1 MGKTT
6 TIDRCLTS
14 LNKLYN
20 IDYYKKLRAL
30 SKFWD
35 SYDNEPIVYVDD
47 PVKANINYNEDDVQG
62 LKNILSTGPC
72 IADIKF
78 GSMNFDSKLVIIATN
93 ISPTYMA
100 ESMGIDNKDAM
111 LRRFQDSCGSCY
123 VDTKVKARKQLP
135 EVIFKCINSINK
147 ILPIT
152 EEYLDYDL

>member
-1 MGKTT
+1 MRYRPPRQHKTQCLYVWGSTGMGKTT

-20 IDYYKKLRAL
+20 IDYYKKLRGL

-111 LRRFQDSCGSCY
+111 LRRFQDSCNH
-123 VDTKVKARKQLP
+123 VMWIPK
-135 EVIFKCINSINK
+135 
-147 ILPIT
+147 
-152 EEYLDYDL
+152 